1 MEKRKSQGLDP
12 PSREGMPV
20 DRRDLLSPNGQ
31 APSTESPPAQTRP
44 QGAKSLKMDHAHG
57 KGKEQALRANAKA
70 TTNFAAVTLKKA
82 EQIAQQ
88 NTFHCLH

>member
-1 MEKRKSQGLDP
+1 MGKRKSQGLDL
-12 PSREGMPV
+12 PSKEGLHV

-44 QGAKSLKMDHAHG
+44 HGAKSSKNEHAHG

-70 TTNFAAVTLKKA
+70 TTD
-82 EQIAQQ
+82 
-88 NTFHCLH
+88 